1 MKKLIV
7 SLLVLGSL
15 CASPYLAANDNGS
28 EPGVMQVNINTAG
41 VERLAQVLSGVGL
54 SKAQEIVNYR
64 ETYGKFHVANDL
76 VEVKGIGERI
86 VLANEDR
93 ILIGD

>member
-7 SLLVLGSL
+7 SLLILGSL
-15 CASPYLAANDNGS
+15 CASPFLAAKDDGS
-28 EPGVMQVNINTAG
+28 EMGVMQVNINTAG
-41 VERLAQVLSGVGL
+41 VERLAEVLSGVGL
-54 SKAQEIVNYR
+54 SKAQEIVNHR
-64 ETYGKFHVANDL
+64 ETYGKFHVAGDL

-86 VLANEDR
+86 LQSNEDR